1 MERECRVPRTARLL
15 GSLVMTGLLTLT
27 ACSPPSPGQPHD
39 AGPEPLRIAV
49 TKAIDTVP
57 IRIAVEQRLFEEAGV
72 RVDLVEQRGQQEAV
86 AALAAGAVD
95 LAFAGN
101 LAWLAAAADG
111 ADVQLQAE
119 AYISGPNTMALVT
132 LPGSTFADEAPRRDP
147 LIGVEP
153 GDDLGKLSARTRLT
167 TQGLGFKGVRFTEL
181 VFDDMMVALG
191 ADRIDAALLI
201 EPQISRAQKEYGAE
215 IVADTAVG
223 SMLHFPM
230 SSYAALGAEVRE
242 RPETFARLREVL
254 TEAQEIAADSSVVRR
269 ALSRFTALDK
279 TTAAL
284 VAIGAFPT
292 SLNAVRIQR
301 VADLMLKS
309 RFLRD
314 RIDVE
319 SLLPPR

>member
-1 MERECRVPRTARLL
+1 MQRENRARRPARLL
-15 GSLVMTGLLTLT
+15 GALAVAGCLTLT
-27 ACSPPSPGQPHD
+27 ACSSSPPDQPHD
-39 AGPEPLRIAV
+39 AANEPVRIAV

-57 IRIAVEQRLFEEAGV
+57 IRIAVERHLFEQAGL
-72 RVDLVEQRGQQEAV
+72 RVELVEQRDQREGV
-86 AALAAGAVD
+86 AALVSGDVE

-101 LAWLAAAADG
+101 LAWLSAAAGG

-132 LPGSTFADEAPRRDP
+132 LPGSTFAEEPPRRDP

-167 TQGLGFKGVRFTEL
+167 TQGLGFRGVRFSEL
-181 VFDDMMVALG
+181 VFDDIMMALG

-201 EPQISRAQKEYGAE
+201 EPQVSRAQKEYGAE

-230 SSYAALGAEVRE
+230 SSYAARGAEVRK
-242 RPETFARLREVL
+242 RPETFRRLREVL
-254 TEAQEIAADSSVVRR
+254 TEAQETAADSSVVRR
-269 ALSRFTALDK
+269 ALSRFTSLDE

-284 VAIGAFPT
+284 LAIGTFPT
-292 SLNAVRIQR
+292 SLNAIRIQR

-309 RFLRD
+309 RFLRE